1 MKHTDSLNKVM
12 PMHNSAKTI
21 PVRVEKLSNA
31 QKERKR
37 EAREII
43 YTSHPV
49 VVTDDCNFLL
59 LKTGTWG

>member
-1 MKHTDSLNKVM
+1 
-12 PMHNSAKTI
+12 MHNSAKTI

-37 EAREII
+37 EAMEII

-49 VVTDDCNFLL
+49 VVTDYCNFLL